1 MRTEKKDTKDF
12 PKRTKA
18 RLTPQGLI
26 ELGKLPPQ
34 AVEIE
39 SAVLGALML
48 DQVALADVIDI
59 LKPETFYKEAHQKI
73 FAAIQSL
80 FEKAE
85 PVDILTTTQELKR
98 MGELD
103 IAGGG
108 FYVSQLTNRIASA
121 ANVQFHA
128 RIVIEKYIQREI
140 IRIST
145 DTLQES
151 YEDTVDVFELLSHAE
166 ENIFSISNTTI
177 KKTFEHISKVL
188 SKSLAEIEAAKNQEF
203 NGIQSGFTTLD
214 RITGGF
220 QKSDLI
226 ILAARPGQGKSAAAM
241 TIARNAS
248 VDFQKGIAIFSLEMP
263 GTQLVNRLIS
273 AEAEIDA
280 GKLRKGEID
289 ENDWQKIH
297 RKISKLAEA
306 PIYIDDTPALSVFE
320 FRAKARRL
328 KNQYGISMII
338 IDYLQLM
345 TTGKESGYG
354 NREQEVAY
362 ISKALKATAKELDI
376 PIIALAQLSRNVEQ
390 RTDKRPQLSD
400 LRESGSLEQE
410 ADVVMFIYRPF
421 ISGVAQDENGQSTE
435 GQAEMIIAKHRNGK
449 IDSAQLLFI
458 EQFAKFQ
465 DPEARV
471 SGFGSDPIRPTET
484 QREENSFA
492 SPKIEP
498 NRDFL
503 NQGPVRMPY
512 KEGDDVDPEAGF

>member
-1 MRTEKKDTKDF
+1 MDSKKNIREIRRR
-12 PKRTKA
+12 PKTSI
-18 RLTPQGLI
+18 TPQQLI

-39 SAVLGALML
+39 SVVLGALML
-48 DQVALADVIDI
+48 DQSALADVIDI
-59 LKPETFYKEAHQKI
+59 LKPETFYKEGHQRI
-73 FAAIQSL
+73 FEAIQSL

-85 PVDILTTTQELKR
+85 PIDILTTTQELKR
-98 MGELD
+98 MGNLE

-108 FYVSQLTNRIASA
+108 LYISQLTNRIASA
-121 ANVQFHA
+121 ANIQFHA
-128 RIVIEKYIQREI
+128 RIVIEKFIQREI

-145 DTLQES
+145 DTLQHA
-151 YEDTVDVFELLSHAE
+151 YEDGADVLELLTHAE
-166 ENIFSISNTTI
+166 QNIFSISNTTI

-203 NGIQSGFTTLD
+203 NGIQSGFTGLD
-214 RITGGF
+214 RITGGW

-226 ILAARPGQGKSAAAM
+226 IVAARPGQGKSSFMM
-241 TIARNAS
+241 TAARNAG
-248 VDFQKGIAIFSLEMP
+248 VDFGKPVAIFSLEMP
-263 GTQLVNRLIS
+263 STQLVNRLIS
-273 AEAEIDA
+273 AESEIDA
-280 GKLRKGEID
+280 GKLRKGEIN
-289 ENDWQKIH
+289 ESDWQKIH
-297 RKISKLAEA
+297 GKISKLADA
-306 PIYIDDTPALSVFE
+306 PIYIDDTPALSIFE

-328 KNQYGISMII
+328 KNQYGITMIVV
-338 IDYLQLM
+338 DYLQLM
-345 TTGKESGYG
+345 TTGQESGYG

-362 ISKALKATAKELDI
+362 IAKALKATAKELDL
-376 PIIALAQLSRNVEQ
+376 PIIALAQLSRSVEQ

-435 GQAEMIIAKHRNGK
+435 GQAEIIIAKHRNGK
-449 IDSAQLLFI
+449 IDSASLLFI

-465 DPEARV
+465 DAESKV

-503 NQGPVRMPY
+503 NQGPIRMPY
-512 KEGDDVDPEAGF
+512 KEGDEVDPEAGF